1 MAFNQVKT
9 AQVASWI
16 IAKCGNPIEVLK
28 LMKLLYLVDRRAM
41 ELYGY
46 SVTGDRMVSM
56 PHGPVL
62 SQTLAV
68 INGAGRPDTQGG
80 WDSRM
85 TDREGRR
92 IGLKPG
98 VDVSPDALDE
108 LSDMDLQIMEEV
120 VNEHGARRAWDLREY
135 THNECPEWEDPQGS
149 SRPISSEQLF
159 SAFGFGDQKVARL
172 SDMHK
177 SDDSIDFIFSQV

>member
-1 MAFNQVKT
+1 MSFNQVKT
-9 AQVASWI
+9 AQVASWV

-28 LMKLLYLVDRRAM
+28 LMKLLYLIDRKALER
-41 ELYGY
+41 YGY

-62 SQTLAV
+62 SQTLDV
-68 INGAGRPDTQGG
+68 INGAGRPDVQGG

-108 LSDMDLQIMEEV
+108 LSEIDLQIMEEV
-120 VNEHGARRAWDLREY
+120 VNEHGDRRAWELREY
-135 THNECPEWEDPQGS
+135 THSDCPEWEDPQGS
-149 SRPISSEQLF
+149 SRPISSERLF
-159 SAFGFGDQKVARL
+159 QAFGFDDEKVSYL
-172 SDMHK
+172 SDMLR
-177 SDDSIDFIFSQV
+177 SDEKVDLIFSRI